1 MYKFVFDITIKVKAF
16 LKISGLLSS
25 YRNME
30 VTPTY
35 PNTIVDGSIHT
46 DSKTQETKIWESE
59 SV

>member
-1 MYKFVFDITIKVKAF
+1 
-16 LKISGLLSS
+16 
-25 YRNME
+25 ME

>member
-1 MYKFVFDITIKVKAF
+1 
-16 LKISGLLSS
+16 
-25 YRNME
+25 ME

-35 PNTIVDGSIHT
+35 PNTIVDSSIHT